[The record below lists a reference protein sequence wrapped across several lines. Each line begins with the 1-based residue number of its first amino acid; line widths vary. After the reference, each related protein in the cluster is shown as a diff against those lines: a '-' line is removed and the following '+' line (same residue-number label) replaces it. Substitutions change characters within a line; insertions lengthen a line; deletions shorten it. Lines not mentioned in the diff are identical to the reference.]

1 MQDIIK
7 SLHPLEREI
16 IPLLKDGIT
25 SIELTIKSKRKEV
38 EVMRALQW
46 LENKKALKIKLE
58 LKEIIH
64 LGELGKK
71 YKTKGLPERRL
82 LKELPKA
89 MKDVKLPKAE
99 LNIAIGELKKRGIIE
114 LGKQIKIKNK
124 PKEEFLEEK
133 FLKTLP
139 RALKNLQAEEKHA
152 YENLKKRKD
161 LIETKLEKIRT
172 IELTTLG
179 KKLTK
184 QKIKTN
190 MIEALTPKMI
200 KSNAWKGKEFR
211 HYDVEINVPKIQGG
225 KRHFV
230 KTASEYGKKVWL
242 EMGFEEMTGPHL
254 DSSFWVFDALFTA
267 QDHPVRDLQDT
278 FYIKSNSK
286 LPKKELVNKVKQAH
300 ENGIKGSKGWQYKWD
315 EKEAKK
321 NVLRTHTT
329 NLSARTLANL
339 DKKDIPKKFFSL
351 GRCYR
356 NESLDWCHIF
366 EFNQTEG
373 IVIDPNA
380 NFKHL
385 LGYLTQFA
393 KKMGFPKV
401 RFRPAH
407 FPYTEP
413 SVEGDVYDPIHKKWV
428 EFIAAGVFRPE
439 VVVPLLGEDIPVLAW
454 GPGFDRIITSAY
466 KIKDI
471 RELYKNDIKQLKETK
486 HWMR

>member
-71 YKTKGLPERRL
+71 YKTEGLPERRL

-114 LGKQIKIKNK
+114 LGQQITIKNK
-124 PKEEFLEEK
+124 PKDEFLEEK

-139 RALKNLQAEEKHA
+139 RELKLLQAEEKHA
-152 YENLKKRKD
+152 YDNLKKRKD

-172 IELTTLG
+172 IELTDLG

-184 QKIKTN
+184 QEIKTD
-190 MIEALTPKMI
+190 MIEALTPKII
-200 KSNAWKGKEFR
+200 KENSWKGKEFR
-211 HYDVEINVPKIQGG
+211 HYDVEINVPKIHGG

-230 KTASEYGKKVWL
+230 KQATDYAKKIWL
-242 EMGFEEMTGPHL
+242 EMGFEEMIGPHL
-254 DSSFWVFDALFTA
+254 DSSFWVFDALYTA

-278 FYIKSNSK
+278 FYLNSNSK
-286 LPKKELVNKVKQAH
+286 LPEKELVNKVKNSH
-300 ENGIKGSKGWQYKWD
+300 EKGTNGSIGWNYKWN
-315 EKEAKK
+315 EKEAMK

-329 NLSARTLANL
+329 NLSSRKLAQL
-339 DKKDIPKKFFSL
+339 DTKDLPKKFFAV

-356 NESLDWCHIF
+356 NEAVDWCHLF
-366 EFNQTEG
+366 EFNQTDG
-373 IVIDPNA
+373 IVVDPNA
-380 NFKHL
+380 NFRNL
-385 LGYLTQFA
+385 LGYLKQFFA
-393 KKMGFPKV
+393 KMGFPKA

-407 FPYTEP
+407 FPYCEP
-413 SVEGDVYDPIHKKWV
+413 SVEIDVYHPIHKKWI
-428 EFIAAGVFRPE
+428 ELGGAGIFRPE
-439 VVVPLLGEDIPVLAW
+439 LVIPLLGKDVPVLAW
-454 GPGFDRIITSAY
+454 GPGFDRIILEY
-466 KIKDI
+466 YNIMDI
-471 RELYKNDIKQLKETK
+471 RELYKNDIKQLKEKKQWTK
-486 HWMR
+486 

>member
-16 IPLLKDGIT
+16 IPLLKDGTT

-89 MKDVKLPKAE
+89 MKDVKLPKSE

-114 LGKQIKIKNK
+114 LGKQIKIKTK
-124 PKEEFLEEK
+124 PQKEFLEEK

-139 RALKNLQAEEKHA
+139 REIKSLQPQEKHA
-152 YENLKKRKD
+152 YQNLKKRKD

-190 MIEALTPKMI
+190 LIEALTPKMI

-211 HYDVEINVPKIQGG
+211 HYDIEINVPKVHGG

-242 EMGFEEMTGPHL
+242 EMGFEEMTGPHI

-286 LPKKELVNKVKQAH
+286 LPKIASKVKQAH
-300 ENGIKGSKGWQYKWD
+300 EKGTKGSTGWQYKWD

-339 DKKDIPKKFFSL
+339 NKKDLPKKFFSV

-356 NESLDWCHIF
+356 NEALDWCHLF

-373 IVIDPNA
+373 IVIDSNA

-413 SVEGDVYDPIHKKWV
+413 SVEGDVYDPVHKKWI

-471 RELYKNDIKQLKETK
+471 RELYKNDIKQLKEKK